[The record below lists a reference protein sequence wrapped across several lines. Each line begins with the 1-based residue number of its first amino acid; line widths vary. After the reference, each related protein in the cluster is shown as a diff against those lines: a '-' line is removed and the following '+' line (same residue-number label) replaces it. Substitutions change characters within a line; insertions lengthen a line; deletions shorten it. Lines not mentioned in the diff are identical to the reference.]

1 MFATTTLKNTDTAAV
16 AVKRYEDLRW
26 HAQIGQ
32 VWAAI
37 TRRARG
43 LCALPEQMPSEQRYA
58 GQKSVAIDE
67 IRGSEGR
74 ATDFD
79 IEFNPLRSATVD
91 RWVSIFKARAQGK
104 EMPPVDLVQYGDTY
118 YVRDG
123 HHRIS
128 VARARGEAFI
138 DARVTLWR

>member
-1 MFATTTLKNTDTAAV
+1 MFATNTIRNTDDAAV
-16 AVKRYEDLRW
+16 AVRQYENLRLR
-26 HAQIGQ
+26 AQMGQ

-43 LCALPEQMPSEQRYA
+43 LCALPDRLPSEQRYA
-58 GQKSVAIDE
+58 GQKSVAIEE

-74 ATDFD
+74 VTDFD
-79 IEFNPLRSATVD
+79 QEFNPLRSTTLE

-128 VARARGEAFI
+128 VARARGEAYI

>member
-1 MFATTTLKNTDTAAV
+1 MFATNTIRNTDAAAV
-16 AVKRYEDLRW
+16 AVRQYENLRLR
-26 HAQIGQ
+26 AQMGQ

-43 LCALPEQMPSEQRYA
+43 LCALPDRLPSEQRYA
-58 GQKSVAIDE
+58 GQKSVAIEE

-74 ATDFD
+74 VTDFD
-79 IEFNPLRSATVD
+79 QEFNPLRSTTLE

-104 EMPPVDLVQYGDTY
+104 ELPPVDLVQYGDTY

-128 VARARGEAFI
+128 VARARGEAYI

>member
-1 MFATTTLKNTDTAAV
+1 MFATDTLKNTDAATV
-16 AVKRYEDLRW
+16 AVQRYENLRLR
-26 HAQIGQ
+26 AQIGQ

-37 TRRARG
+37 TRKARG
-43 LCALPEQMPSEQRYA
+43 LCALPDRLPSEQRYA
-58 GQKSVAIDE
+58 GQKSVAIED

-74 ATDFD
+74 TQDFD
-79 IEFNPLRSATVD
+79 AEFNPLRSTTLE

-104 EMPPVDLVQYGDTY
+104 ELPPVDLVQYGDTY
-118 YVRDG
+118 FVRDG

-138 DARVTLWR
+138 DAKVTLWR

>member
-1 MFATTTLKNTDTAAV
+1 MFATNTLKNTDDAAV
-16 AVKRYEDLRW
+16 AVRQYENLRLR
-26 HAQIGQ
+26 AQMGQ
-32 VWAAI
+32 AWAAI

-43 LCALPEQMPSEQRYA
+43 LYALPDRLPSEQRYA
-58 GQKSVAIDE
+58 GQKSVAIEE

-74 ATDFD
+74 VTDFD
-79 IEFNPLRSATVD
+79 AEFNPLHSTTLE

-138 DARVTLWR
+138 DAKVTLWR

>member
-1 MFATTTLKNTDTAAV
+1 MFATNTIRNTDAAAV
-16 AVKRYEDLRW
+16 AVRQYENLRLR
-26 HAQIGQ
+26 AQMGQ

-43 LCALPEQMPSEQRYA
+43 LCALPDRLPSEQRYA
-58 GQKSVAIDE
+58 GQKSVAIEE

-74 ATDFD
+74 VTDFD
-79 IEFNPLRSATVD
+79 QEFNPLRSTTLE

-128 VARARGEAFI
+128 VARARGEAYI